1 MGLTLRS
8 CNPHKSLGDRVPPK
22 ESLLAS
28 TLCPQTPQIATVFIK
43 TYIFMQRQWTPHPS
57 LSSSDKL
64 GAVATGLM
72 SELTGHPQ
80 VHYQFVLLIIQPGRG
95 CHQSS
100 KTFPGFRM
108 NEHTSF
114 ISGLATSRSLRF
126 HFVQKLSNSLFI
138 LLSFLQC
145 HSSDLPLRSP
155 LQFEFL
161 NPCQAINILPSLTH
175 RAFAP

>member
-1 MGLTLRS
+1 
-8 CNPHKSLGDRVPPK
+8 
-22 ESLLAS
+22 
-28 TLCPQTPQIATVFIK
+28 
-43 TYIFMQRQWTPHPS
+43 MQRQRTPHSS

-108 NEHTSF
+108 NEQTSF
-114 ISGLATSRSLRF
+114 ISGLATSRSLQF
-126 HFVQKLSNSLFI
+126 HFVQKLSNGLFI

-161 NPCQAINILPSLTH
+161 NPCQANHILPSLNTELSLSELFILAEGPLGEEWQCH
-175 RAFAP
+175 FGRDELPTNSH